1 METFT
6 FDAYMAYGDTEK
18 TTFEID
24 IDPRDHDLAKFLR
37 PAIVKKVGAE
47 PVFCNDLTGEL
58 WMFDM
63 KLGDGLWLEN
73 IHPSNDLKTVRAGLY
88 NAEHYRPA
96 DWGKIPT
103 VPINE

>member
-88 NAEHYRPA
+88 NEEHYRPA
-96 DWGKIPT
+96 DWNTIPT

>member
-18 TTFEID
+18 TTFEIN
-24 IDPRDHDLAKFLR
+24 IDPRDNDLATRLR
-37 PAIVKKVGAE
+37 NDIVKKVGAE

-96 DWGKIPT
+96 DWSTIPT
-103 VPINE
+103 VPIDE